1 MLGKFTMTIVI
12 PGTLAAPVDFKAT
25 IPSPCT
31 IQHLSMCQSNAAG
44 DARIKIGTSSD
55 DDAYLAYTAAGQ
67 DGVPVVLSALS
78 DWIDSV
84 RPHLA
89 KDEVFAVYVDH
100 DGDSGTAGDDLTIVI
115 TFTEG

>member
-12 PGTLAAPVDFKAT
+12 PGTLAAAVDFMTT

-31 IQHLSMCQSNAAG
+31 IQHVSMVQSNAG
-44 DARIKIGTSSD
+44 NARIKIGTTSD
-55 DDAYLAYTAAGQ
+55 DDAYLAYTEAGQ
-67 DGVPVVLSALS
+67 SDVPVVLSALS

-89 KDEVFAVYVDH
+89 KDEVFALYVDH